1 MKVTQDK
8 WKIIC
13 NVYCLSS
20 RSLSCPLLV
29 PYQSLRRHLPPI
41 HLQYPISPPHY
52 QSLRCPLPFPYFY
65 TMELNPIEIRLVFIL
80 SAFSASFL
88 LFSEILGAE
97 DQAGLCAHII
107 TTFSFFLFLV
117 TIPVSLCMCVK
128 VICVSH
134 QQSNKVALQVVQEYE
149 RAVIFRLGRLR
160 AGGAKGP
167 GLFFIMP
174 CIDTYKKVDLRTVSF
189 DVPPQEVII
198 TQQNYWSILTMTRPF
213 GF

>member
-1 MKVTQDK
+1 MIGIVSPAVANDGP
-8 WKIIC
+8 
-13 NVYCLSS
+13 S
-20 RSLSCPLLV
+20 
-29 PYQSLRRHLPPI
+29 I
-41 HLQYPISPPHY
+41 H
-52 QSLRCPLPFPYFY
+52 
-65 TMELNPIEIRLVFIL
+65 FIL
-80 SAFSASFL
+80 SLLLLLVSSHFL
-88 LFSEILGAE
+88 NLLSSLFSISGAE

-128 VICVSH
+128 
-134 QQSNKVALQVVQEYE
+134 VVQEYE

-189 DVPPQEVII
+189 DVPPQEVKFR
-198 TQQNYWSILTMTRPF
+198 NEDGLY
-213 GF
+213 

>member
-1 MKVTQDK
+1 MMVP
-8 WKIIC
+8 IF
-13 NVYCLSS
+13 
-20 RSLSCPLLV
+20 SLFSPCWSCQSQV
-29 PYQSLRRHLPPI
+29 IFSIYSQSLFS
-41 HLQYPISPPHY
+41 IS
-52 QSLRCPLPFPYFY
+52 
-65 TMELNPIEIRLVFIL
+65 
-80 SAFSASFL
+80 
-88 LFSEILGAE
+88 GAE

-128 VICVSH
+128 
-134 QQSNKVALQVVQEYE
+134 VVQEYE

-189 DVPPQEVII
+189 DVPPQEVKFLTDFYGVGSPDWLDIPTLFPTQFLTLFLLTKDLTGII
-198 TQQNYWSILTMTRPF
+198 MKSAASLSLYPDLDQILLSTKSYPQKGNFNPF
-213 GF
+213 LSLSHTYC